1 MVEEHNEKMMPLDIQ
16 SPILRIRM
24 LKGLTPD
31 EMAIVLGVTEATV
44 SKMEKGL
51 AEIDKA
57 SQVTLTGLGLNGYEL
72 AKEQEEF
79 ISKKRAWLIKR
90 FLEKE

>member
-1 MVEEHNEKMMPLDIQ
+1 MVEERKGKMMPLDIQ

-31 EMAIVLGVTEATV
+31 EMAVVLGVEGIVV
-44 SKMEKGL
+44 SSIEKGTAL
-51 AEIDKA
+51 ISED
-57 SQVTLTGLGLNGYEL
+57 SQLVLTGLGFNGPEL

-79 ISKKRAWLIKR
+79 ISKKREWLIKH
-90 FLEKE
+90 FAEKE